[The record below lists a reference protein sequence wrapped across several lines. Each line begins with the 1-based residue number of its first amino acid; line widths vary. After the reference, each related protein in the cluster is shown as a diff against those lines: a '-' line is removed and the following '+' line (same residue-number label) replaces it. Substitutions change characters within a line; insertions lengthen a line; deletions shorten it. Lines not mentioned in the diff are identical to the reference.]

1 MTEPNVEDFLEH
13 FGVKGMRWGH
23 RKGSDT
29 SSTPNKK
36 QVKKAN
42 LNDAYSVLN
51 KTYSDSEIFK
61 ARQKSEKMYNDYLEA
76 GRKYKTVRHDP
87 EIRKQTQALVDRLAT
102 EYNTSDARIIAA
114 KATSGEKMMMRFLDP
129 VEANYQINAVP
140 KSVAKAVARS
150 RTKNQLSK

>member
-23 RKGSDT
+23 RKGST
-29 SSTPNKK
+29 LVAPQVKK
-36 QVKKAN
+36 QVKKTN

-51 KTYSDSEIFK
+51 KPHSDSEIIK

-76 GRKYKTVRHDP
+76 GKKYRTVRHDP
-87 EIRKQTQALVDRLAT
+87 EIRKQTKALVDRLAT
-102 EYNTSDARIIAA
+102 EYNTSDARIIAV
-114 KATSGEKMMMRFLDP
+114 KSTSGEKMMMRFIDP
-129 VEANYQINAVP
+129 LQASYQINTVP
-140 KSVAKAVARS
+140 KSVAKDVARS